1 MQTEDQLDQ
10 RAASFPEDMLGERLR
25 TIRESL
31 NLTHDGL
38 SKLTKAADQEG
49 RGISRTTIRGYELGT
64 FKPGAREIRILCQ
77 TLHKSPTWLLLGDGE
92 GSAQGS
98 MGVLPTGTPSWA
110 ECAMGLISYLKLSPD
125 EQRQSLDI
133 IKSLYRLRA
142 GEISFRVQSNT
153 IHKVIDPVQD
163 YWRDREEA
171 GEKAS
176 QAEIREVFVA
186 TVAAVK
192 ADLGEAEAALL
203 DAIFGPV
210 IKYFAG
216 QK

>member
-1 MQTEDQLDQ
+1 M
-10 RAASFPEDMLGERLR
+10 R

-77 TLHKSPTWLLLGDGE
+77 ALHRSPSWLLLGEDV

-98 MGVLPTGTPSWA
+98 IDALPMSKPSWA
-110 ECAMGLISYLKLSPD
+110 EYAIGLVGYINLSPD
-125 EQRQSLDI
+125 EKRQTLGI
-133 IKSLYRLRA
+133 IKSLYRLRV
-142 GEISFRVQSNT
+142 GEITFRKQSDI
-153 IHKVIDPVQD
+153 IHEVFDTVQD
-163 YWRDREEA
+163 YYRDREEA
-171 GEKAS
+171 GEKAN
-176 QAEIREVFVA
+176 QAEISEVFVA

-192 ADLGEAEAALL
+192 VKHGEAEAALVDTL
-203 DAIFGPV
+203 LGPV
-210 IKYFAG
+210 VNYFAG